1 MRKLLIVPLLAL
13 GLTACVSYDTRQGD
27 GIPRA
32 RIGQG
37 IDLGDF
43 EVMPQQ
49 VLEDSRCPTGVTCVW
64 AGQVR
69 LKVRI
74 DFPGGVDS
82 QELTLGKAL
91 PVGPGTLTLVEA
103 NPYPEQDK
111 TIYPEDYRFGFTYVR
126 TRAVN

>member
-1 MRKLLIVPLLAL
+1 MKLIVPLLAL
-13 GLTACVSYDTRQGD
+13 ALAGCVSYDTRQGD

-37 IDLGDF
+37 IDLRDF

-49 VLEDSRCPTGVTCVW
+49 VIEDSRCPTGVQCVW

-69 LKVRI
+69 LRVRI

-82 QELTLGKAL
+82 RELTLGKEE
-91 PVGPGTLTLVEA
+91 PIGPGTLTLVEA
-103 NPYPEQDK
+103 NPYPEKDK
-111 TIYPEDYRFGFTYVR
+111 MIYPEDYRFGFKYVR
-126 TRAVN
+126 SRVVN